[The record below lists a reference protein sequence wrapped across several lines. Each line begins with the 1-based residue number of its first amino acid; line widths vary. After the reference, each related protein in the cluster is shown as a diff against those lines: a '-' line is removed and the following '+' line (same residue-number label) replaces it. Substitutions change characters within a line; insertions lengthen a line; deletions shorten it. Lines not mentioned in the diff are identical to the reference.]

1 MNGAHDMGGMH
12 GMGPVEPEKDEPV
25 FHGDWE
31 KRVLAF
37 TLAMGA
43 WGRWNID
50 MSRFARENTPA
61 ADYLRR
67 SYYETWLYGL
77 EKLMVEQGLLTRDE
91 IEAAVAGKHAEKV
104 AEPPLTAD
112 KVGPTLAKGS
122 TARVDE
128 DRPARFKA
136 GDRVRVWNHHP
147 TGHTR
152 APRYVRGH
160 VGTVEQDHG
169 VFIFADS
176 HAVDG
181 SKDPQRLYAVRFM
194 ATELW
199 GPDANARDSV
209 CVDLWDPYLEPA
221 GS

>member
-1 MNGAHDMGGMH
+1 MNGAQDMGGMQC
-12 GMGPVEPEKDEPV
+12 MGPVETEENEPI
-25 FHGDWE
+25 FHGEWE
-31 KRVLAF
+31 RRVLAI

-77 EKLMVEQGLLTRDE
+77 EKLMVEKGLLTRAE
-91 IEAAVAGKHAEKV
+91 IDAALAGTHADRV

-112 KVGPTLAKGS
+112 KVGPMLAKGS
-122 TARVDE
+122 TARIDE
-128 DRPARFKA
+128 DRPAKFKA
-136 GDRVRVWNHHP
+136 GDQVRVSNHHP
-147 TGHTR
+147 RGHTR

-169 VFIFADS
+169 VFIFPDT

-181 SKDPQRLYAVRFM
+181 TKKPQHVYTVRFT
-194 ATELW
+194 AAELW
-199 GPDANARDSV
+199 GAGPGVRDTV
-209 CVDLWDPYLEPA
+209 CVDLWDDYLEPA
-221 GS
+221 S